1 MRTTVFRCAAVLV
14 AGSISTS
21 IAHAQYRCSPI
32 SSPVD
37 RAACVAAE
45 QGPDALRR
53 HIERMRAINTPLYFY
68 DYVNEAR
75 VQAWDEKER
84 QVREARE
91 AEKTAAREV
100 TRAAPR

>member
-1 MRTTVFRCAAVLV
+1 MRTTVFCYAAVLV
-14 AGSISTS
+14 AGSISAS
-21 IAHAQYRCSPI
+21 IAQAQYRCSPI

-37 RAACVAAE
+37 RAACLAAE

-75 VQAWDEKER
+75 AQAWDAKER
-84 QVREARE
+84 QLRAARE
-91 AEKTAAREV
+91 AEMTAAREV
-100 TRAAPR
+100 TRAAPK